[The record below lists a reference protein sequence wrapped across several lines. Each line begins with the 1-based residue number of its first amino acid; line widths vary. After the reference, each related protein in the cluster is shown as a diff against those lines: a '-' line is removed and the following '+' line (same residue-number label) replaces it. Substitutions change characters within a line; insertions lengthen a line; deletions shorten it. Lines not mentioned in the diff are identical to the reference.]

1 MEVSNLELSY
11 KRDKGERA
19 KEGMIAG
26 LTCNRR

>member
-1 MEVSNLELSY
+1 MEMSKLKLSD
-11 KRDKGERA
+11 KGDKGERA